1 MSENSVSP
9 LSIPTALAELAATA
23 TTLVAPYLRSV
34 ARSAPEVGL
43 KQDIHDPV
51 TVHDQRT
58 EAIIRWFLA
67 KFAPGSTVL
76 GEEMGE
82 ELDPELVGDISEY
95 VQLQPSRSP
104 SRLLTSSHLFA
115 VGFAGLSTPSME
127 PRTLLPASPTL
138 ELP

>member
-1 MSENSVSP
+1 MLRQDVRETRPMSENSVSP

-23 TTLVAPYLRSV
+23 TSLVAPYLRSV

-76 GEEMGE
+76 GEEMG
-82 ELDPELVGDISEY
+82 
-95 VQLQPSRSP
+95 
-104 SRLLTSSHLFA
+104 
-115 VGFAGLSTPSME
+115 
-127 PRTLLPASPTL
+127 RTRP
-138 ELP
+138 